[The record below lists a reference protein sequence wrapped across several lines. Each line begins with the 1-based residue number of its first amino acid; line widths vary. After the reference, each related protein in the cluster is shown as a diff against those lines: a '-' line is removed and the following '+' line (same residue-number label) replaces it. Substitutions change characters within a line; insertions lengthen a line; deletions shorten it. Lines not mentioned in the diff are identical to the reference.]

1 MNSVIQ
7 NQKGKNISIALIKNQ
22 VPYLNIPLTT
32 ISAAAASL
40 LLSLYK
46 HFLHVAILTF
56 HNIA

>member
-32 ISAAAASL
+32 YAAASL
-40 LLSLYK
+40 LLLLLYK
-46 HFLHVAILTF
+46 YFLHVAILTF
-56 HNIA
+56 QTIA